1 MDLGIPTKGLPPKQL
16 KALENSVTAAIE
28 INERERTIAAE
39 IQRRGSNLPGDVG
52 QNFGL
57 YNTNPFH
64 GPSLMGPFDLTY
76 PGTRYFS
83 GMFGGG
89 YFHHGM
95 NNNALFNNYGQGS
108 FAGFKRNTQLAHYK
122 MGLCVQ
128 AYKGFG
134 VARNVIDLM
143 ANFASEG
150 LTIKHPRK
158 GIEKFYKRWAQH
170 VDLQGR
176 VKDMLRY
183 YYKYGNVF
191 IYTTMGIIDA
201 KAYERMKRAKGKTIR
216 NLKGF
221 KPVQADGTDPQYE
234 ERVDRIEKE
243 VEKPIKERQI
253 PWQYTLLNPF
263 QMEIRGS
270 KLFGGSRWIFVIDDM
285 TLGMLNNNSLT
296 KFRSID
302 FLDETK
308 VNLPPEFAKLVRQNN
323 AVPGESAD
331 ARVVELDQ
339 ARLWTMHYMKDDH
352 EDWADPLLWPVMSD
366 IHYKNKLRQMDISVC
381 NSVINAITIFRLG
394 DWKAGFVPPKEQFDK
409 FAELLR
415 TPTQAMTM
423 VWNDAISVETSYPPV
438 DKILSMAKYESVDRD
453 ILRGLGVPD
462 TLLGGTVGQ
471 NFSTGFLGVRTLLE
485 RLEEGRNTVMRWINK
500 QLEIIAAI
508 MGHRDIPKVRF
519 GRMSLRDE
527 KAEKQLILNLLDRNI
542 ISIEAVLEAF
552 GEDFEIELE
561 RLRDEEKIREESGL
575 LTKHG
580 PFTDP
585 YTDESEDVDIGD
597 GPKVETKPTGPG
609 GKRPS
614 KRRNDNGRPAN
625 TKEIPQEKKRETKP
639 KGMSWII
646 EYEAEKASA
655 LKHIGAIESIV
666 VKTILDAR
674 GKKYKKSLSKHD
686 REGIEQITYVVASH
700 LDFGLVSFENVQNI
714 LRARSSIHSGVYKKY
729 SSLMSDGMTLD
740 QRKLAMATA
749 VAMRNMEVKDASR

>member
-1 MDLGIPTKGLPPKQL
+1 MDLGIQTTKLSPAQVSN
-16 KALENSVTAAIE
+16 LEKSVASAIE
-28 INERERTIAAE
+28 VNERERVVAAE
-39 IQRRGSNLPGDVG
+39 IQRRGTNLPGDVG

-57 YNTNPFH
+57 YGPNQFH
-64 GPSLMGPFDLTY
+64 GPSVLGPYDLTY
-76 PGTRYFS
+76 PGSRYFS
-83 GMFGGG
+83 GFFGGG
-89 YFHHGM
+89 YFNYGM
-95 NNNALFNNYGQGS
+95 NNNGLYNTYGQGS

-122 MGLCVQ
+122 MGMCVQ

-143 ANFASEG
+143 ANFAAEG

-191 IYTTMGIIDA
+191 IYTTMGIIDQ
-201 KAYERMKRAKGKTIR
+201 KAYERMKRAKGKTTR
-216 NLKGF
+216 SLKGF
-221 KPVQADGTDPQYE
+221 RPVQADGTDPNYE
-234 ERVDRIEKE
+234 DRVDRVEKE
-243 VEKPIKERQI
+243 TEKPVSERQI

-270 KLFGGSRWIFVIDDM
+270 RLFGGSRWIFVMDDN
-285 TLGMLNNNSLT
+285 TLGMLKNNAVRNLRT
-296 KFRSID
+296 ID
-302 FLDETK
+302 FLDESK
-308 VNLPPEFAKLVRQNN
+308 VNLPPEFAKLVKLNK
-323 AVPGESAD
+323 AVPGESTD

-339 ARLWTMHYMKDDH
+339 SRLWTMHYMKDDH
-352 EDWADPLLWPVMSD
+352 EDWADPLLWPVMND

-381 NSVINAITIFRLG
+381 NSVINAVTIFRLG
-394 DWKAGFVPPKEQFDK
+394 DWKAGFVPPKQHFEK

-415 TPTQAMTM
+415 TPTQAMNM

-438 DKILSMAKYESVDRD
+438 EKILSIAKYESVDRD

-500 QLEIIAAI
+500 QLEMIAAI
-508 MGHRDIPKVRF
+508 MGHRDVPKIRF

-561 RLRDEEKIREESGL
+561 RMRDEDKIREDTGL
-575 LTKHG
+575 LVKHG

-585 YTDESEDVDIGD
+585 YIDDAEDVDIGD
-597 GPKVETKPTGPG
+597 GPSVDKKPTGPG
-609 GKRPS
+609 GRPS
-614 KRRNDNGRPAN
+614 RRSGDNGRPPN
-625 TKEIPQEKKRETKP
+625 TKEIRHENKRETKP
-639 KGMSWII
+639 RGMSWLM
-646 EYEAEKASA
+646 EYEEEKTKATT
-655 LKHIGAIESIV
+655 HIANIEEIV
-666 VKTILDAR
+666 TETILSAK
-674 GKKYKKSLSKHD
+674 GKKYKKALSKHD
-686 REGIEQITYVVASH
+686 REGIEQITYAVASH
-700 LDFGLVSFENVQNI
+700 LDFDLVSLDNIQNI
-714 LRARSSIHSGVYKKY
+714 LRARSSMHSGVYRKY
-729 SSLMSDGMTLD
+729 SELLSNDMSLD
-740 QRKLAMATA
+740 QRKLAIATA
-749 VAMRNMEVKDASR
+749 IAMRNMEVKDAGR